1 MLLRRVALPLH
12 VEVELVGL
20 GLVLH
25 DLAEHP
31 RAIITT
37 KEQEEAGGDRIGQV
51 RHGRSHGV
59 SLEAIGRSSV
69 IEVHVA
75 IIIVAATTV
84 AVGVVV
90 VGVTGVGGVVAL
102 SEAGLRNWVIHQNEG
117 W

>member
-1 MLLRRVALPLH
+1 MYLKSVLASLYFAVSERVFGVFRDAA
-12 VEVELVGL
+12 G
-20 GLVLH
+20 
-25 DLAEHP
+25 EHP